1 MSCVY
6 YNRKRGQQSRPHPL
20 HPLPRHQDTPTMEPH
35 PQPPW
40 LIAHRVRPFN
50 QLWTQGGTDFCLQFS
65 SQVTLPNLSSLVSST
80 PAVKYSQ
87 RQNSGNVVCT
97 LNEGGIPTSW
107 HGLRN
112 KLELGYYDNELALK
126 HPYQY
131 MFQKV
136 SEKAGSTCWN

>member
-1 MSCVY
+1 MY
-6 YNRKRGQQSRPHPL
+6 IIIEKEDSRADHTHHTRCQGTKTRPQWSHTHNPHGLSHTEYAPSISYG
-20 HPLPRHQDTPTMEPH
+20 HKVGP
-35 PQPPW
+35 
-40 LIAHRVRPFN
+40 
-50 QLWTQGGTDFCLQFS
+50 DFCLQSS
-65 SQVTLPNLSSLVSST
+65 SQVTLPNPFSLVSST

-97 LNEGGIPTSW
+97 LNEGGVPTSW